1 MDVGVQH
8 WSFFCLDQ
16 NIWNMNFQNQQL
28 WGIFIKNFL
37 EFKGLAP
44 VQQGVAG
51 SSRTGPT
58 WSLKILSA
66 FLQTFLQLTEEG
78 YDAAALRSHSEA
90 NTRVGAESAAL
101 GFLSVCMSERWRNG
115 SWRQSGSAGE
125 WEETQSGNV
134 RMEPVAAA
142 RSKGF
147 WTSWVLLA
155 LICCWSSDFIPNSWL
170 QLLTSQRSFQN
181 KYLDL
186 HEYTEN

>member
-1 MDVGVQH
+1 MSKIRIRIVPAPDMDAGVQH

-16 NIWNMNFQNQQL
+16 NIWNMNSQIQQL
-28 WGIFIKNFL
+28 WGILKHFSGQ

-58 WSLKILSA
+58 WSFKILSA

-78 YDAAALRSHSEA
+78 YNAAALRSHSEV
-90 NTRVGAESAAL
+90 NTRVGAEPGAL

-125 WEETQSGNV
+125 REETQSGNA
-134 RMEPVAAA
+134 RMEPAAAA
-142 RSKGF
+142 RSNGF
-147 WTSWVLLA
+147 WTSWASLA
-155 LICCWSSDFIPNSWL
+155 LICWSSDFTPNSWL
-170 QLLTSQRSFQN
+170 QLLASQRSF
-181 KYLDL
+181 
-186 HEYTEN
+186 